1 MLQHNEAMQHACCWE
16 GSCSISKSIRNFH
29 LQKSI
34 QGQAKLETYASQC
47 RLNCLTNSTTSTTEG
62 YKLWGQQE
70 AWGADFG
77 VNFESIIFFTDF
89 IPENLERKISMMQ
102 KINHLFH
109 KLFKNHWFHKWLRAE
124 RITHRHRLSDGD
136 GLGAKLFVIA
146 DHRDRC
152 CPMLFFVTASDQISC
167 KMTPPSRRRHCVHFG
182 LIRSSSTLIEL
193 NS

>member
-1 MLQHNEAMQHACCWE
+1 MQHACCRE
-16 GSCSISKSIRNFH
+16 GSCSISKSIRNFL
-29 LQKSI
+29 LQS
-34 QGQAKLETYASQC
+34 QAKVRPNLKHMPVSVDSTALQV
-47 RLNCLTNSTTSTTEG
+47 TNSTTSTTEG
-62 YKLWGQQE
+62 QKLWGQQE

-77 VNFESIIFFTDF
+77 VSFESFIFFTDF

-124 RITHRHRLSDGD
+124 RITHWHRLSDGD

-182 LIRSSSTLIEL
+182 LINSSSTLIGL